1 MSSHGVTTRR
11 ITYLLTNSCV
21 GWPRVDQPE
30 AARIA
35 VATLCNL
42 SMHRGTFPYFLPVE
56 KDLLLVSCS
65 DVSVADIL
73 NNVIADVYGM
83 HAL

>member
-1 MSSHGVTTRR
+1 MTHCANH
-11 ITYLLTNSCV
+11 LLTNSCA
-21 GWPRVDQPE
+21 GWIDLDQPE